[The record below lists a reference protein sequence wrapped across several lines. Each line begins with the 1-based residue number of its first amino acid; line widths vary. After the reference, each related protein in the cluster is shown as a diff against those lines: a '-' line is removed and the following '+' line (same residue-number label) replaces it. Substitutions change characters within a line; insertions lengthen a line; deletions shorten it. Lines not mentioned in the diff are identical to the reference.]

1 MSGSAFR
8 TRFRTRKAGLSSTG
22 PGGLTRLAS
31 ALWARSAARVPE
43 LRGADRAGRGGRGHQ
58 PDPADDVV
66 LLAPLHTNT
75 ALFAKQA
82 ASLDRISGG
91 RLVLGLGIGGREDDF
106 AASGLTMAGR
116 GQRFDEQLAEMQR
129 IWAGEGRG
137 DIGPIGPTPARPGG
151 PELIL
156 GGSTEA
162 SFRRVA
168 RVADG
173 WIMGGGTPAM
183 FAQAAAAVDQAW
195 QDEGRPG
202 KPRKLSLAYFAL
214 GPDARALADGYL
226 GHYYAFLGDIAG
238 QIAASAA
245 VSPEMVKGYA
255 AAFAEAGCDELIFV
269 PTSSSLEQVG
279 CSLRRCPE
287 GASIAGEAPQCGW
300 LAGPRLTGCHGR
312 SSGSNGPDHVADG
325 ADRTVAA
332 ADHVCDQPGPSG
344 LVRGADSPPT
354 PRPAR
359 NATEWRCVLAP
370 GDRHH
375 RGQPRRARP
384 GRHDQTDRRLTPAH
398 LQRAP
403 AVHLH
408 RRHRSRPGPGQQPQ
422 PQRRGLARVPA
433 SR

>member
-1 MSGSAFR
+1 MDVGIGLPNAVPDTEGR
-8 TRFRTRKAGLSSTG
+8 TLVD
-22 PGGLTRLAS
+22 
-31 ALWARSAARVPE
+31 WARRADEAGFSTLGTIGRLVYPNYEELIALAAAAAVTSRIR
-43 LRGADRAGRGGRGHQ
+43 LTTS
-58 PDPADDVV
+58 V

-116 GQRFDEQLAEMQR
+116 GRRFDEQLVEMQR
-129 IWAGEGRG
+129 IWAGEGQ
-137 DIGPIGPTPARPGG
+137 DSVGPIGPPPARPGG

-183 FAQAAAAVDQAW
+183 FAQAAEAVDQAW

-255 AAFAEAGCDELIFV
+255 AAFARGR
-269 PTSSSLEQVG
+269 
-279 CSLRRCPE
+279 LRR
-287 GASIAGEAPQCGW
+287 AHLRA
-300 LAGPRLTGCHGR
+300 
-312 SSGSNGPDHVADG
+312 
-325 ADRTVAA
+325 
-332 ADHVCDQPGPSG
+332 G
-344 LVRGADSPPT
+344 LVEPGAGQA
-354 PRPAR
+354 AR
-359 NATEWRCVLAP
+359 
-370 GDRHH
+370 
-375 RGQPRRARP
+375 
-384 GRHDQTDRRLTPAH
+384 
-398 LQRAP
+398 
-403 AVHLH
+403 
-408 RRHRSRPGPGQQPQ
+408 
-422 PQRRGLARVPA
+422 
-433 SR
+433 